1 MKYSAMKTQGLPK
14 RLGVIEAIGL
24 GIGAMIGGTIY
35 AGSGIAMRI
44 TEGAADVAFLLA
56 AIVASLAAY
65 SYAKLCTILP
75 DSGGSYSI
83 VNGILGE
90 KAGLLICLCQL
101 LAYITAS
108 SFYAYMAA
116 EYVELFVNLD
126 KILIALILLLII
138 TLLNLCGAKES
149 GLVELI
155 ISSVKILV
163 LVVIIAKASQLIT
176 PSLPQ
181 VKTSPLRLL
190 EAASLLFLGFE
201 GFEVIASASGE
212 LVNPERDA
220 KLAIFASLTIVSLIY
235 IFIAILSRSMSA
247 YNEYTLLAALGE
259 RALGSAG
266 VMSVTASAVLSAFT
280 ALNANMFVVSR
291 LLYALGRDGV
301 IPSIF
306 SVTGRRGIPILAIIT
321 SAILSGLLI
330 IFGSLRLLLGLANL
344 MFFVIFIAVS
354 IAAFEAGFRSVP
366 LLAIITLSIFA
377 LFSLRNVVFLP
388 H

>member
-1 MKYSAMKTQGLPK
+1 
-14 RLGVIEAIGL
+14 
-24 GIGAMIGGTIY
+24 
-35 AGSGIAMRI
+35 
-44 TEGAADVAFLLA
+44 
-56 AIVASLAAY
+56 
-65 SYAKLCTILP
+65 
-75 DSGGSYSI
+75 
-83 VNGILGE
+83 
-90 KAGLLICLCQL
+90 
-101 LAYITAS
+101 
-108 SFYAYMAA
+108 MAA